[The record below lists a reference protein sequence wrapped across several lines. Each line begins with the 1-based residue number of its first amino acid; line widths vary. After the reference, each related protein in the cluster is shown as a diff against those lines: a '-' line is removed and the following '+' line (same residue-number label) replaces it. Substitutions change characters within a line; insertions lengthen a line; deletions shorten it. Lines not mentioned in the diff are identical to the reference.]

1 MVEESDMKLDE
12 CSREAW
18 SAFLGNEKNL
28 GHTSRSLVGDSID
41 SHVDACWKSALQTVQ
56 RIQQDVPE
64 LAPKCILEVGASS
77 GLNCL
82 ALQKQWPQSKVLG
95 IEPEVVAV
103 RAAEAMANPIE
114 GRAPKF
120 IVGVGERLPLD
131 DGSVDLIVCH
141 TVIEHVKDVDAV
153 ISEMARVL
161 SPNGV
166 IHLEAPNYVWPY
178 EPHLGIWC
186 MPLLGKAGV
195 RLAARLQGKGQQIP
209 FLQHLQFVT
218 PSRLES
224 VFSRCGLAWEN
235 RVQPKLQQVLSGNT
249 NHIKAY
255 RRSAGLIRILALT
268 GLGGLLVRCV
278 LWGNLYPSVLYT
290 CRKQRGG

>member
-1 MVEESDMKLDE
+1 MKLDE

-18 SAFLGNEKNL
+18 SVFLTNDNNL
-28 GHTSRSLVGDSID
+28 GHTSRTLVGDSID

-56 RIQQDVPE
+56 RIKQDMPDLV
-64 LAPKCILEVGASS
+64 PKCVLEVGASS

-82 ALQKQWPQSKVLG
+82 AIQKQWPQSRVLG

-103 RAAEAMANPIE
+103 KAAESMTDSIDGPT
-114 GRAPKF
+114 PKF
-120 IVGVGERLPLD
+120 IVGVGEHLPLNN
-131 DGSVDLIVCH
+131 GSVDLIVCH

-186 MPLLGKAGV
+186 IPLLGKTGV
-195 RLAARLQGKGQQIP
+195 RLAARLQAKGQQIP

-218 PSRLES
+218 PARLES
-224 VFSRCGLAWEN
+224 AFRRCGLAWEN
-235 RVQPKLQQVLSGNT
+235 RVELKLKQVLSGNT

-255 RRSAGLIRILALT
+255 RKSARLLRILALT

-278 LWGNLYPSVLYT
+278 LWTNLYPSVLYS
-290 CRKQRGG
+290 CRKQRGD

>member
-1 MVEESDMKLDE
+1 MKLDDF
-12 CSREAW
+12 SQEAW
-18 SAFLGNEKNL
+18 SAFLGNNNNL
-28 GHTSRSLVGDSID
+28 GHTSRSLVGDGID
-41 SHVDACWKSALQTVQ
+41 SHVNACWESALQTVQ
-56 RIQQDVPE
+56 RIEQDVPD
-64 LAPKCILEVGASS
+64 LVPKCILEVGASS

-82 ALQKQWPQSKVLG
+82 ALQKRWPQSKVLG

-103 RAAEAMANPIE
+103 RAAEAMANTVE
-114 GRAPKF
+114 GPAPKF
-120 IVGVGERLPLD
+120 IVGVGEHLPFD

-166 IHLEAPNYVWPY
+166 VHLEAPNYVWPY

-186 MPLLGKAGV
+186 MPLLGKASV

-224 VFSRCGLAWEN
+224 AFSRCGLAWEN
-235 RVQPKLQQVLSGNT
+235 RVQLKLKQVLSGNT

-255 RRSAGLIRILALT
+255 RRSARLIRILALT

-278 LWGNLYPSVLYT
+278 LWASLYPSVLYT